1 MGSKANPKRNGT
13 KDDLL
18 LSIIGE
24 ERVSMETSPK
34 IQREVIECCKA
45 GDEKAFAEIVL
56 HYQKR
61 VFNIAYRM
69 LGNMEEAKDLAQEVF
84 LTVFESVKD
93 LREEFKFGAWLTQIT
108 LNHCRNR
115 WKYLKRRQYFNSDS
129 FEDSMEGEDG
139 DMPSSVAHPSDN
151 PEALYEKKMIQQFI
165 QKGLLKLKEDQ
176 RELIVLR
183 DLQGFSY
190 EEIGRLFRLPE
201 GTIKS
206 KLHRARM
213 NLKEILERSAH

>member
-1 MGSKANPKRNGT
+1 M
-13 KDDLL
+13 
-18 LSIIGE
+18 
-24 ERVSMETSPK
+24 VSMETSPK
-34 IQREVIECCKA
+34 IKREVIECCKT
-45 GDEKAFAEIVL
+45 GDEKAFAEIIL

-69 LGNMEEAKDLAQEVF
+69 LGNMEEAKDLSQEVF

-93 LREEFKFGAWLTQIT
+93 LREEVKFGAWLTQIT

-129 FEDSMEGEDG
+129 YEEPMEREGEAI
-139 DMPSSVAHPSDN
+139 PSSVTSPSDN
-151 PEALYEKKMIQQFI
+151 PESLYEKKMIQQFI
-165 QKGLLKLKEDQ
+165 QEGLLKLKEDQ
-176 RELIVLR
+176 RELLILR

-190 EEIGRLFRLPE
+190 EEIGKLFQLSE
-201 GTIKS
+201 GTVKS

-213 NLKEILERSAH
+213 NLKEILGRSTH

>member
-1 MGSKANPKRNGT
+1 MK
-13 KDDLL
+13 
-18 LSIIGE
+18 
-24 ERVSMETSPK
+24 TSPK
-34 IQREVIECCKA
+34 IPKELIESCKA

-56 HYQKR
+56 HRQKK
-61 VFNIAYRM
+61 VFNISYRM
-69 LGNMEEAKDLAQEVF
+69 LGNLEEAKDLAQEVF
-84 LTVFESVKD
+84 ISVFQSIKN
-93 LREEFKFGAWLTQIT
+93 LKEEIKFDAWLTQIT

-129 FEDSMEGEDG
+129 LDDPIETEEGN
-139 DMPSSVAHPSDN
+139 MPKAIYDPSGN
-151 PEALYEKKMIQQFI
+151 PETLYEKKMVQQFL

-176 RELIVLR
+176 RELLVLK

-190 EEIGRLFRLPE
+190 EEIGESLGLPE

-213 NLKEILERSAH
+213 DLKGILEKSAH

>member
-1 MGSKANPKRNGT
+1 MKASP
-13 KDDLL
+13 
-18 LSIIGE
+18 
-24 ERVSMETSPK
+24 RVQK
-34 IQREVIECCKA
+34 EVIESCKA

-56 HYQKR
+56 HYQKK

-69 LGNMEEAKDLAQEVF
+69 LGNLEEAKDLAQEVF
-84 LTVFESVKD
+84 ISVFESIKD
-93 LREEFKFGAWLTQIT
+93 LKEEIKFDAWLTQIT

-129 FEDSMEGEDG
+129 LDDPIETEDG
-139 DMPSSVAHPSDN
+139 NMPKAIADPSEN
-151 PEALYEKKMIQQFI
+151 PEALYEKKMVQQFI
-165 QKGLLKLKEDQ
+165 QSGLLKLKEDQ
-176 RELIVLR
+176 RELLVLR

-190 EEIGRLFRLPE
+190 EEMGELLGLPE

-213 NLKEILERSAH
+213 DLKEVLERSAH

>member
-1 MGSKANPKRNGT
+1 MKTPP
-13 KDDLL
+13 
-18 LSIIGE
+18 SIG
-24 ERVSMETSPK
+24 K
-34 IQREVIECCKA
+34 EVIESFKS
-45 GDEKAFAEIVL
+45 GDQKAFEEIVL

-84 LTVFESVKD
+84 ISVFESIKD
-93 LREEFKFGAWLTQIT
+93 LKEESKFNAWLTQIT

-115 WKYLKRRQYFNSDS
+115 WKHLKRRKYYDSDS
-129 FEDSMEGEDG
+129 LDDPVETEDG
-139 DMPSSVAHPSDN
+139 MMGKAIADCSDN
-151 PEALYEKKMIQQFI
+151 PEILYEKKMIQQLI
-165 QKGLLKLKEDQ
+165 QKGLLELKEDQ
-176 RELIVLR
+176 REFIVLR

-190 EEIGRLFRLPE
+190 EEIGELFHLPE

-213 NLKEILERSAH
+213 DLKDILEKSSH